1 MKVQIPMRFWV
12 WLHNPS
18 PTIEET
24 SLLLQIRH
32 DEGQK
37 CFLIFLIS
45 LKMFVSFIFNIPFF
59 YYFLS
64 LKISSLMKTLKWKYQ
79 ILALQW
85 SWEKGKLWEVLFMFF
100 FQLRQLC
107 FVFIVMGP

>member
-59 YYFLS
+59 YYF
-64 LKISSLMKTLKWKYQ
+64 
-79 ILALQW
+79 
-85 SWEKGKLWEVLFMFF
+85 
-100 FQLRQLC
+100 
-107 FVFIVMGP
+107 P

>member
-1 MKVQIPMRFWV
+1 MKEQIPMCFWV

-18 PTIEET
+18 LTIIEER

-59 YYFLS
+59 YYF
-64 LKISSLMKTLKWKYQ
+64 
-79 ILALQW
+79 
-85 SWEKGKLWEVLFMFF
+85 
-100 FQLRQLC
+100 
-107 FVFIVMGP
+107 P